1 MYTPILLPIPFSM
14 LGKIE
19 KMPLARPLIWIFPAV
34 PLSNGRKFSSISW
47 AFSFT
52 VYMYFKVQLLF
63 YNQGQEICTEVPQ
76 QYPSL
81 LCIVV
86 LGVGFPLHC
95 VSISPAFYVI
105 FLFLVMQTV
114 ITQSSVIPQDDL
126 LCV

>member
-1 MYTPILLPIPFSM
+1 MYTPILLPISLSM
-14 LGKIE
+14 WGKNE
-19 KMPLARPLIWIFPAV
+19 KMPLARSLIWIFPAV
-34 PLSNGRKFSSISW
+34 PSPNGRKFNSISW

-52 VYMYFKVQLLF
+52 VYMYFKVQLFF
-63 YNQGQEICTEVPQ
+63 YNLGQEICTQVPQ
-76 QYPSL
+76 QDPYL
-81 LCIVV
+81 LCIIV